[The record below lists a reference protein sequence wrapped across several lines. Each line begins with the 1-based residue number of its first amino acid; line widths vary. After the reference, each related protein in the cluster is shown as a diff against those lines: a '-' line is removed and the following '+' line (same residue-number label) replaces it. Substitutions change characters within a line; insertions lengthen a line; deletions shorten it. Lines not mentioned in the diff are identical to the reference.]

1 MLKTYSGWFGNFSLD
16 PEIDFYGNSFWEA
29 VSKKTY
35 EPDTM
40 VFLENNL
47 SPSTDFI
54 DVGAAT
60 GAMSL
65 IAAKLGSRV
74 LLIEAVPWIFN
85 VAKLHIEGNPEIAQL
100 VTLKNCAVSS
110 HEGILKMGS
119 KADPAILSSIA
130 NKELIKRT
138 ENSVKIVTL
147 ANEIETFHDLQHKL
161 IIKIDIEGAEW
172 RLLSHIDTLETL
184 GRHSARVLLAI
195 HPGFDR
201 PFTILPLGMT
211 WLTKKYWQIKNAV
224 IVYKF
229 FKRVIKYAKVYRT
242 SLDNVKSPKKCVLL
256 MFGGYFEF
264 ILDFGWDK

>member
-1 MLKTYSGWFGNFSLD
+1 MLKTYKGWFGSFSLN
-16 PEIDFYGNSFWEA
+16 PEIDFYGDIYWEK
-29 VSKKTY
+29 VSQKSY

-47 SPSTDFI
+47 GPSTDFI

-85 VAKLHIEGNPEIAQL
+85 VAKLHIEGNPEIAKM
-100 VTLKNCAVSS
+100 VTLKNCAISS
-110 HEGILKMGS
+110 HRGVLKMGNE
-119 KADPAILSSIA
+119 ADPAILSSIA
-130 NKELIKRT
+130 NKELMAGT
-138 ENSVKIVTL
+138 ESSVKISTL
-147 ANEIETFHDLQHKL
+147 ADEIESFHVLQRKL

-172 RLLSHIDTLETL
+172 KLLSHIDTLEVL
-184 GRHSARVLLAI
+184 DRHSARVLLAI

-201 PFTILPLGMT
+201 PFRILPLGIT
-211 WLTKKYWQIKNAV
+211 NLTKKSWQVKNAV
-224 IVYKF
+224 LTYKF
-229 FKRVIKYAKVYRT
+229 FKRIFKFAKVYRT
-242 SLDNVKSPKKCVLL
+242 SLDKVNSPMKCVLL

-264 ILDFGWDK
+264 ILDFE